1 VPTYTGTSGN
11 DSWTVIN
18 PGTFT
23 LDGLGG
29 ADTLYLGT
37 SLRSDYII
45 TKSGDG
51 AVHID
56 SVSGASAKLH
66 ATLFNMETLVFNNK
80 RDTLDLTTYF
90 GDSAPPTVTITDNA
104 PGTATGNITYALAF
118 SENVTGLTA
127 SDFTVANGSVVS
139 VTGNGAS
146 YSVVVAPNAGT
157 EGTLTLTLKAASV
170 TDAAGNANAAA
181 ASAAAQP
188 IDTKAPTVASTTP
201 SVSATGVAV
210 GADIVVTFS
219 EAIQRGAGS
228 IVLRD
233 ASGKAVASWDAATS
247 ANLSLSGQVLTLN
260 PSADLAAGTGYRIE
274 FPAGS
279 LKDLAGNA
287 WAGSSALQFT
297 TAGQAVQSFIGTAA
311 NDTFNVPAGAST
323 ADGLGGI
330 DRLVFTQARSAYTV
344 KSTSTGFVVN
354 ANDGSSTIDFSHIER
369 LQFSDT
375 KLALD
380 LNGNAGAVAKVLG
393 AVFGAGAVAQADYVG
408 IGLQLAD
415 SGSSYAGL
423 MQLALDARLGAG
435 ASHKAVVGLLWGNI
449 VGGTPSASD
458 EAYYVSLLD
467 SNALTP
473 AALGVLAADTDFNLQ
488 RIDLVGLSQSGLAYT
503 GG

>member
-1 VPTYTGTSGN
+1 MPTYTGTSGN

-37 SLRSDYII
+37 SLRTDYTI

-66 ATLFNMETLVFNNK
+66 ATLYNMETLVFNNK
-80 RDTLDLTTYF
+80 RDTLDLATYF
-90 GDSAPPTVTITDNA
+90 GDTTPPTVTITDNV
-104 PGTATGNITYALAF
+104 PGTGAGNITYALAF

-139 VTGNGAS
+139 VSGSGAS

-157 EGTLTLTLKAASV
+157 EGTLSLTLRAASV
-170 TDAAGNANAAA
+170 SDAAGNANAAA
-181 ASAAAQP
+181 TTAAAQP
-188 IDTKAPTVASTTP
+188 IDTKGPTVTASTP
-201 SVSATGVAV
+201 VVSATEVEV
-210 GADIVVTFS
+210 GANIVITFN
-219 EAIQRGAGS
+219 EAIQRGAGA

-233 ASGKAVASWDAATS
+233 ASGAAVASWDAATS
-247 ANLSLSGQVLTLN
+247 ANLAVAGNVLTIN
-260 PSADLAAGTGYRIE
+260 PSADLGAGTGYRVE

-287 WAGSSALQFT
+287 WTGSTALQFS
-297 TAGQAVQSFIGTAA
+297 TAGKAVQSFVGTAA
-311 NDTFNVPAGAST
+311 NDTFTVPVGVST
-323 ADGLGGI
+323 ADGQGGI
-330 DRLVFTQARSAYTV
+330 DKLVFAQPRGAYTL
-344 KSTSTGFVVN
+344 KSTATGFVVN
-354 ANDGSSTIDFSHIER
+354 AGDGSITIDFSHIER

-380 LNGNAGAVAKVLG
+380 LNGNAGLVAKVLG

-435 ASHKAVVGLLWGNI
+435 ASHKAVVDLLWGNI
-449 VGGTPSASD
+449 VGGAPSAGD

-473 AALGVLAADTDFNLQ
+473 AALGVLAAETDFNLQ
-488 RIDLVGLSQSGLAYT
+488 RIDLVGLSQSGLPYI